1 MNAETN
7 LYACLDSFFLSTYF
21 SFFLTKNYDFEVV
34 FFLTLL
40 REFSVT
46 IVRRDSQPVSKTISH
61 EKVAFFSIDD
71 PCPFNFLSSNS
82 IYC

>member
-1 MNAETN
+1 MNTETN
-7 LYACLDSFFLSTYF
+7 RCAYLVSFFLSTYF
-21 SFFLTKNYDFEVV
+21 SSFLTKNFDFELV
-34 FFLTLL
+34 FFLTLQ
-40 REFSVT
+40 RESSVT
-46 IVRRDSQPVSKTISH
+46 IVRRDSQPVSKTLSH